1 MTSKQ
6 RAFLRGAAMNMAP
19 LASIGKAGVTDGVIA
34 EIDNLLE
41 NRELVKVSLLKNS
54 DLDVKEVGNYVAKA
68 LRATLVQTVG
78 SKLTLYRV
86 SKRDDVYHIVLPD

>member
-6 RAFLRGAAMNMAP
+6 RAFLRGAAMNIAP
-19 LASIGKAGVTDGVIA
+19 LASVGKAGVTDGVIG

-54 DLDVKEVGNYVAKA
+54 DLDVKEVGNFIAKS
-68 LRATLVQTVG
+68 LRASLVQTVG
-78 SKLTLYRV
+78 SKITLYRV
-86 SKRDDVYHIVLPD
+86 SKRNDVYHIVLPD